1 VRLPEEGLL
10 LSAKQLAV
18 CANAAL
24 SGDEPMPRKAP
35 PPARRAARLPSA
47 HGGMSRLAY
56 ERLKSEGIALAP
68 LLRTAG
74 LTRQQLDDPHAS
86 IAVRDQIEFLNLTAA
101 ALQDD
106 LLGFHLAQM
115 PDLRAIGLL
124 YYLLASSETLLDG
137 LQRIARYSM
146 IVNEGIVQTCTH
158 GTELCMTF
166 RFQGVSR
173 HLDRHQIECWTAG
186 LVRLC
191 RELTGL
197 RLVPSRVRMVH
208 QRGEDQRAELANLF
222 GKSLEFGASVDDV
235 AFSRSAADARILSAD
250 PYLNK
255 LLLDHCE
262 GALSHRKRA
271 GTFRASVENAIAPLL
286 PHGKANVDEVAR
298 QLAVSPRTLAR
309 RLTDEGTSFSEV
321 LEGLRNDLAA
331 RHLAEREFGIAQI
344 AWLLGY
350 QETSAFSRAF
360 KRWTGKAPR
369 DIRIARRS
377 VKKGARQGA
386 SSPPP

>member
-1 VRLPEEGLL
+1 MR
-10 LSAKQLAV
+10 
-18 CANAAL
+18 
-24 SGDEPMPRKAP
+24 RKAP
-35 PPARRAARLPSA
+35 QIAPRAERLPSA

-56 ERLKSEGIALAP
+56 TRAKSAGLALDS
-68 LLRTAG
+68 LITQAG
-74 LTRQQLDDPHAS
+74 LTRQQLDDPHAI
-86 IAVRDQIEFLNLTAA
+86 IAVRDQIKFLNLAA
-101 ALQDD
+101 TALQDD

-137 LQRIARYSM
+137 LQRVARYST

-158 GTELCMTF
+158 GSELCMSF
-166 RFQGVSR
+166 RFRGVSR
-173 HLDRHQIECWTAG
+173 HLDRHQIECWSAG
-186 LVRLC
+186 LLRLC

-208 QRGEDQRAELANLF
+208 QRGDDQRAELGRFF
-222 GKSLEFGASVDDV
+222 GKSLQFGASVDEV
-235 AFSRSAADARILSAD
+235 AFPRRVADARIRSAD

-255 LLLDHCE
+255 LLLDYCE
-262 GALSHRKRA
+262 DALSHRKRA

-286 PHGKANVDEVAR
+286 PHGKASVEEVAR

-309 RLTDEGTSFSEV
+309 RLREEGTSFSGV

-331 RHLAEREFGIAQI
+331 RYLAEKEFGIAQI

-350 QETSAFSRAF
+350 QETSAFSRAC
-360 KRWTGKAPR
+360 KRWTGKTPR
-369 DIRIARRS
+369 DIRVART
-377 VKKGARQGA
+377 VKKGGRQGA